1 MSGIAQQKR
10 TWISLSRVKLAEPL
24 TDKIALPNTLPSVKK
39 YIRKNF
45 GIMQGERVC
54 LFCLCSLLVKLR
66 FSAVSGWV
74 REQVWHQNQ
83 RSTVSRDGSLVM
95 ELPVADFR
103 EIRRRILSYGA
114 EVMVLSPKS
123 LASDLKKEIK
133 RMGRIY

>member
-45 GIMQGERVC
+45 GIMQGERS
-54 LFCLCSLLVKLR
+54 SLLVKLR